1 MTTPTDPPAPS
12 ATEHEVNALALRQ
25 AIELHQQGELQR
37 AAALYLDILAI
48 EPNHFDAL
56 HLLGVYALQADDATA
71 AFDLIARAIEIDPR
85 QALAHVNLG
94 VTLQKLGRRDDA
106 IASYQ
111 RALDLEPRHLTA
123 LNNCAN
129 TLLDMQ
135 RYDDAIAYFERALR
149 IDPAYPEALN
159 NLGYTLIETGRHEE
173 ALVCLARALEANPDY
188 VAAHFN
194 RANALQYLNRL
205 DQALDSYAAVL
216 QREPGHVDANFN
228 EGVCRLLAGDYQAG
242 LPKYEWRWRKE
253 GYRQLLQAYA
263 QPLWQGLEALHGRTI
278 LLYSEQGSGDTIQF
292 CRYTPALAAL
302 GAKVVLRV
310 QPALKTLL
318 TGLTGVS
325 RVIGDDEPLPAY
337 DVHCPIMSLPARFLS
352 RPDALPAPTALAP
365 DAARVRAWG
374 ERLARHAGMRGG
386 ARVGLCWSGNPE
398 HDNDTRRSIRLIQ
411 FQRVLDGPHQ
421 FVSLQK
427 DLRAVDRLLLER
439 APPARFANLA
449 RFEAELSDFADT
461 AALIANL
468 DLVISV
474 DTAVAHLA
482 ASLDKP
488 VWLLLPF
495 APDWRWMRER
505 ADSPWYRSMRLWRQ
519 PAPGDWDAVLNAVT
533 AQLERGWNLD

>member
-12 ATEHEVNALALRQ
+12 ATEHEVNALALRR
-25 AIELHQQGELQR
+25 AIELHQQGALQQ

-48 EPNHFDAL
+48 EPDHFDAL
-56 HLLGVYALQADDATA
+56 HLLGVYALQADDAA
-71 AFDLIARAIEIDPR
+71 AGFDLIARAIEIDPR

-106 IASYQ
+106 ITSYQ
-111 RALDLEPRHLTA
+111 RALALEPEHLTA

-159 NLGYTLIETGRHEE
+159 NLGYTLIETGRHTE
-173 ALVCLARALEANPDY
+173 ALVCLARALEVNPDY

-194 RANALQYLNRL
+194 RANALQYLNQL
-205 DQALDSYAAVL
+205 EAAQQSYGAVL
-216 QREPGHVDANFN
+216 QREPTHVDANFN

-253 GYRQLLQAYA
+253 GYRQLLQGFT

-278 LLYSEQGSGDTIQF
+278 LLHSEQGSGDTIQF
-292 CRYTPALAAL
+292 CRYAPALAAL
-302 GAKVVLRV
+302 GAKVLLRV
-310 QPALKTLL
+310 QPALVSLL
-318 TGLTGVS
+318 SGLDGVH
-325 RVIGDDEPLPAY
+325 RVIGDNEPLPAY
-337 DVHCPIMSLPARFLS
+337 DMHCPIMSLPARFLS
-352 RPDALPAPTALAP
+352 RPDTLPAPARLTP
-365 DAARVRAWG
+365 DPARVRAWG
-374 ERLARHAGMRGG
+374 KRLGEHGGG
-386 ARVGLCWSGNPE
+386 AGAGRIGVCWSGNPE

-411 FQRVLDGPHQ
+411 FQRLLAGPGH

-427 DLRAVDRLLLER
+427 DVRAVDRLLLER
-439 APPARFANLA
+439 DADTGFARLA
-449 RFEAELSDFADT
+449 RFEAELTDFAET

-468 DLVISV
+468 DLIVTV

-482 ASLDKP
+482 ASMEKP

-505 ADSPWYRSMRLWRQ
+505 ADSVWYATMRLWRQ
-519 PAPGDWDAVLNAVT
+519 PSPGDWDSVLNAV
-533 AQLERGWNLD
+533 AERLERGWNVD